1 MVAAD
6 ARRASQAASASE
18 PLAMINVALTS
29 LSIPVVWSAWRAARR
44 SRA

>member
-1 MVAAD
+1 MTAAG
-6 ARRASQAASASE
+6 ARRASQAATARE
-18 PLAMINVALTS
+18 PLAALNVALGT